1 MCDGIPSLAVA
12 SSDSESTSGVQTGAL
27 FTLSAISAS
36 SSEAPKAR
44 LTFSRQR
51 AGLQLATSSCPTTLT
66 TLVKLMEEEN
76 SHNRFSALVS
86 GTAADQMKP
95 GYFSLKRQQAGSR
108 AMSPAPFSRQEQLES
123 NLLPA
128 QEITNFGSPISSG
141 DLVRRPRLGE
151 AQRDRLVMPSK
162 LSTQINYTGSITKDN
177 STSGH
182 RHSATHLSGGGP
194 ISTSKSLQ
202 GTGISPALRSNFVPR
217 APLGPLRSSKSLR
230 QRLESGGKDERGD
243 EEDCAQS
250 SGNIQFVIRD
260 QNPPEKFQILQMPL
274 MNGRFTA

>member
-1 MCDGIPSLAVA
+1 
-12 SSDSESTSGVQTGAL
+12 
-27 FTLSAISAS
+27 
-36 SSEAPKAR
+36 
-44 LTFSRQR
+44 
-51 AGLQLATSSCPTTLT
+51 
-66 TLVKLMEEEN
+66 MEEEN

-108 AMSPAPFSRQEQLES
+108 AMSPAPFSRQEQPQTQS

-128 QEITNFGSPISSG
+128 QEITNFGSPVSSG

-162 LSTQINYTGSITKDN
+162 LSTQINHTGSIAKDS

-182 RHSATHLSGGGP
+182 RHLTARMLGEGP
-194 ISTSKSLQ
+194 TSISKNLQ
-202 GTGISPALRSNFVPR
+202 GTGISSASRNDFTARTPF
-217 APLGPLRSSKSLR
+217 GPLRSSKRLR
-230 QRLESGGKDERGD
+230 QRLAPGVKDGRGY

-250 SGNIQFVIRD
+250 TGHNKFVNRD
-260 QNPPEKFQILQMPL
+260 
-274 MNGRFTA
+274 